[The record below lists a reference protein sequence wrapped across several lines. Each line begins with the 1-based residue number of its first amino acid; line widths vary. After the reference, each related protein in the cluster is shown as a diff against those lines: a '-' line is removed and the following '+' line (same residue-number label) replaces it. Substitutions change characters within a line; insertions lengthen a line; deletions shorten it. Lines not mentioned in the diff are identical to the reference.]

1 VTRRWAALV
10 PGLVAVAVVAAI
22 ASLLTSLLPASI
34 SVITFG
40 MLTGILIANTTG
52 VAERLQPGIR
62 VAITRLLRAGIVLM
76 GARLSLSAVLNTSLG
91 AVAVILACFALALV
105 TVLWAGRRFG
115 IPPRLALLIGVGTAI
130 CGNSAIVATAPIIRA
145 EDREVSFALSTITIF
160 GTLAVLLYP
169 VIGLWMGLSENVFGH
184 WAGVAVNDTSQVA
197 ATGFAFS
204 TLAGETATVVK
215 LTRNL
220 LLGPVLIAIALM
232 QPAEEADGTARPS
245 GTRRLLRAVPLFVVG
260 FVVAAALNSIGLIP
274 PELDGPIS
282 TVSGWLILLAIVGVG
297 MSTRLGEMRQIG
309 WKPMVVGL
317 VASGVLA
324 AVALGIT
331 SVVYAAR

>member
-1 VTRRWAALV
+1 M
-10 PGLVAVAVVAAI
+10 AVVAVI
-22 ASLLTSLLPASI
+22 ATLLTALLPASI
-34 SVITFG
+34 SVITVG
-40 MLTGILIANTTG
+40 MLAGILIANTTG
-52 VAERLQPGIR
+52 VAERLRPGIR

-169 VIGLWMGLSENVFGH
+169 LIGLWMGLSENVFGH

-204 TLAGETATVVK
+204 TLAGETAPVVK

-220 LLGPVLIAIALM
+220 LLGPVLIAIALL
-232 QPAEEADGTARPS
+232 QPATAEDTARPS

-260 FVVAAALNSIGLIP
+260 FVVAAALNSVGMIP

-282 TVSGWLILLAIVGVG
+282 SASGWLILLAIVGVG

-317 VASGVLA
+317 LASGVLA